1 MEGLVKLHSLRAA
14 QFVTNRPNPE
24 LETLGL
30 APPELEVGLNLGT
43 TNMALLQFGKTNDA
57 GQVYA
62 RRLGRSAI
70 LTVPTEMLA
79 EWRRAALNDFRDRRL
94 LPLTAGVE
102 AFEIR
107 GEDNFSVQ
115 HQPNRDWRVLPQNF
129 PADAGLVGELLSNLT
144 NMTIVDFVKDG
155 AVTAPLLTQY
165 GLDAPVRQ
173 YLAFGPGFRA
183 DGSNGLLAHL
193 SFGTNQEDRV
203 FARRADEKTIYAINT
218 NDFAL
223 LPSASWQIRERRL
236 WKFSTNDITG
246 ITIRHLGKTRQIIR
260 REAYK
265 WSPAPGSPGEVNPLA
280 VEEVVR
286 GLAEVEAVTW
296 LGRGKKNRARCGFVD
311 DGHQISIELKSG
323 GKAEVEFGGEAPS
336 GLRYAGVTLDGDWW
350 IFAFPPALY
359 QQVVGYL
366 TIPAGVR

>member
-1 MEGLVKLHSLRAA
+1 VAGDEGVYVVDAAWLDLIPKTANAWRDPALVNLARLPFDRVAVTNSGASFVLQCDANRVWRMVDPIESRANNLRIMEGLVKLHSLRAA

-115 HQPNRDWRVLPQNF
+115 HQPNRDWRVLPQ
-129 PADAGLVGELLSNLT
+129 T
-144 NMTIVDFVKDG
+144 
-155 AVTAPLLTQY
+155 
-165 GLDAPVRQ
+165 
-173 YLAFGPGFRA
+173 
-183 DGSNGLLAHL
+183 
-193 SFGTNQEDRV
+193 
-203 FARRADEKTIYAINT
+203 
-218 NDFAL
+218 
-223 LPSASWQIRERRL
+223 
-236 WKFSTNDITG
+236 
-246 ITIRHLGKTRQIIR
+246 
-260 REAYK
+260 
-265 WSPAPGSPGEVNPLA
+265 
-280 VEEVVR
+280 
-286 GLAEVEAVTW
+286 
-296 LGRGKKNRARCGFVD
+296 
-311 DGHQISIELKSG
+311 
-323 GKAEVEFGGEAPS
+323 
-336 GLRYAGVTLDGDWW
+336 
-350 IFAFPPALY
+350 FPP
-359 QQVVGYL
+359 
-366 TIPAGVR
+366 TPAWSENCSQI